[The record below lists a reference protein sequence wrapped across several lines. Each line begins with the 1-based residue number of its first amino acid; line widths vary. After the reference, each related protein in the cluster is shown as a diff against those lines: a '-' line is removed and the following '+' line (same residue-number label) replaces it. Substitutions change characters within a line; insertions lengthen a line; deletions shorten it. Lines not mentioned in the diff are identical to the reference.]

1 MSHSRLDL
9 IQEAINRV
17 HQEIIQKLAPI
28 IESELSIDAVP
39 LLENIITIC
48 EGALQRGICPGI
60 QDNSEFYN
68 SVKDKCTR
76 KIEEMRNQVQ
86 N

>member
-17 HQEIIQKLAPI
+17 HQEIVQKLAPI

-48 EGALQRGICPGI
+48 EGALQRGTCPGI
-60 QDNSEFYN
+60 QDNSEFYK

-76 KIEEMRNQVQ
+76 KIAEMRNRGD